1 MSSVEASGERGIA
14 IGRDAIHS
22 IFATGDHNQFF
33 VGNYQRLADAY
44 LHPWPVF
51 ERVKLDRF
59 TGRKWIEERVDA
71 FLREND
77 HGVFV
82 LEADAGLGKTAF
94 LAHLTQQRGYIHH
107 FVELA
112 RGLDGVAP
120 GLKSLAAQLL
130 RAWVLNPNTAEAVLP
145 GSAARPEFLQ
155 NLLKEAA
162 DQRDRR
168 RPGEPIVL
176 VVDALDEA
184 GTPTGQNVLGLP
196 RILPRGVYLV
206 VSHRPVDVTLSVE
219 GPRHVEPL
227 KAEDQE
233 NLADMRAFLEKALTW
248 PGIQK
253 ALGEGRI
260 SESQFVEILL
270 EKSRGVWIY
279 LHYVVAEIEAG
290 RRSPLK
296 LEELPRD
303 LWQYYADYWKRWRE
317 AHGQTWGSVDLP
329 LLTTLAAAQDSL
341 TLDALLALAG
351 IDRKPD
357 VSGRIGDVL
366 DFEWTPYL
374 AAPQRA
380 RICRAPIA
388 FTMRAFATS
397 SAERSIGATW
407 RTPSGRESNALPRR
421 PSRHTH
427 GSLTSTS
434 IAGAAGMRTSRP
446 CGRSTRPGWIRW
458 TAMVCVIWPR
468 TWKPPEGRTTFI
480 ILCGWSGAAIRESRR
495 VPDSRTCGTRCTSGW
510 AIPRAT

>member
-1 MSSVEASGERGIA
+1 MSSAEASGERGIA

-22 IFATGDHNQFF
+22 IFATGDYNQFF
-33 VGNYQRLADAY
+33 VGDYQRLADAY

-77 HGVFV
+77 RGVFV

-94 LAHLTQQRGYIHH
+94 LAHLTKQRGYTHH

-162 DQRDRR
+162 DRRDRR

-176 VVDALDEA
+176 VVDALDKA
-184 GTPTGQNVLGLP
+184 GTPSGQNVLGLP

-219 GPRHVEPL
+219 GPHHFEPL
-227 KAEDQE
+227 KAEDQK
-233 NLADMRAFLEKALTW
+233 NLADMQAFLAKALTW

-253 ALGEGRI
+253 VLGEGRI

-290 RRSPLK
+290 RRHP
-296 LEELPRD
+296 
-303 LWQYYADYWKRWRE
+303 
-317 AHGQTWGSVDLP
+317 
-329 LLTTLAAAQDSL
+329 
-341 TLDALLALAG
+341 
-351 IDRKPD
+351 
-357 VSGRIGDVL
+357 
-366 DFEWTPYL
+366 
-374 AAPQRA
+374 
-380 RICRAPIA
+380 
-388 FTMRAFATS
+388 
-397 SAERSIGATW
+397 
-407 RTPSGRESNALPRR
+407 
-421 PSRHTH
+421 
-427 GSLTSTS
+427 
-434 IAGAAGMRTSRP
+434 
-446 CGRSTRPGWIRW
+446 
-458 TAMVCVIWPR
+458 
-468 TWKPPEGRTTFI
+468 
-480 ILCGWSGAAIRESRR
+480 
-495 VPDSRTCGTRCTSGW
+495 
-510 AIPRAT
+510 